1 MSVPV
6 VPGDVD
12 ILILCGGAGTRLSSV
27 VSDRPKPMAAISG
40 RPFLDILIGHVS
52 GYGFRRFILCTGHMK
67 ETIRACYS
75 QRYSDLEIIFSEEE
89 KPLGTGGAVRDA
101 EPHIRSS
108 SFLVMNGDSFCPL
121 NMREFLARHHEHG
134 ADISIALSRVKDA
147 GDYGIVECD
156 SAGVVVSFLEKGRR
170 REGLVNA
177 GVYAMQRNI
186 LTLIPAGACFS
197 LEYDLFPSYVSRKF
211 YGYVTD
217 ESFIDIGTPERYA
230 AACTMFAETEK
241 GRSTDG

>member
-6 VPGDVD
+6 VCSDVD
-12 ILILCGGAGTRLSSV
+12 VLILCGGVGARLSPA

-52 GYGFRRFILCTGHMK
+52 RYGFRRFILCTGYMK
-67 ETIRACYS
+67 DKISAYYS
-75 QRYSDLEIIFSEEE
+75 QGYRDLEIVFSEEE
-89 KPLGTGGAVRDA
+89 KPLGTGGAVREA

-108 SFLVMNGDSFCPL
+108 SFVVMNGDSFCPL
-121 NMREFLARHHEHG
+121 NMREFLAFHHKQE
-134 ADISIALSRVKDA
+134 ADISIALSRATDA

-156 SAGVVVSFLEKGRR
+156 SAGVVVSFLEKGQR

-177 GVYAMQRNI
+177 GVYVMQKNI
-186 LTLIPAGACFS
+186 LTAIPAGACFS
-197 LEYDLFPSYVSRKF
+197 LEHDLFPSYVSRRF

-217 ESFIDIGTPERYA
+217 KSFIDIGTPERYA
-230 AACTMFAETEK
+230 AACTMFTETEK

>member
-12 ILILCGGAGTRLSSV
+12 ILILCGGAGTRLRPV
-27 VSDRPKPMAAISG
+27 VSDRPKSMAAIAG
-40 RPFLDILIGHVS
+40 RPFLDMLIGHVS

-67 ETIRACYS
+67 DTISAYYS
-75 QRYSDLEIIFSEEE
+75 QRYRDLEIVFSEEE
-89 KPLGTGGAVRDA
+89 KPLGTAGAVREA

-108 SFLVMNGDSFCPL
+108 SFIVMNGDSFCPL
-121 NMREFLARHHEHG
+121 HMREFLAFHHEHG
-134 ADISIALSRVKDA
+134 ADISIVLSRVKDA
-147 GDYGIVECD
+147 EDYGIVECD
-156 SAGVVVSFLEKGRR
+156 SAGVVVSFLERGQR

-177 GVYAMQRNI
+177 GVYAMQKKI
-186 LTLIPAGACFS
+186 LTAIPAGTFFS
-197 LEYDLFPSYVSRKF
+197 LEHDLFPSYVSRRF

-217 ESFIDIGTPERYA
+217 KPFIDIGTPERYA

-241 GRSTDG
+241 GRITDG